1 MKKVN
6 TKYGKQP
13 QKLLPLIA
21 KINEVTSKLVGNYD
35 AKIGKQL
42 TANDAENIV
51 AEVLMEVVQEDPKTP
66 QQALIAHLDYIF
78 NDALFNEIKK
88 NTEKNLAILN

>member
-21 KINEVTSKLVGNYD
+21 KINEVTSKLTGNYD

-51 AEVLMEVVQEDPKTP
+51 AEVLMEVPLT
-66 QQALIAHLDYIF
+66 
-78 NDALFNEIKK
+78 
-88 NTEKNLAILN
+88 